1 MYYSDI
7 KVNEVIRKIESF
19 ESYLMRKQDLMNEAC
34 ENGDK
39 RIGEIASLLED
50 TIDDLRYLLQDRAAE
65 RGEEY

>member
-7 KVNEVIRKIESF
+7 KIKEVIKKIESF
-19 ESYLMRKQDLMNEAC
+19 EGYLMRKQDLMNEAC

-50 TIDDLRYLLQDRAAE
+50 TIDDLMYLLQE
-65 RGEEY
+65 RGEDY

>member
-34 ENGDK
+34 ENGIRESGK
-39 RIGEIASLLED
+39 
-50 TIDDLRYLLQDRAAE
+50 
-65 RGEEY
+65 

>member
-7 KVNEVIRKIESF
+7 KIKEVIRKIESF

-34 ENGDK
+34 ENGDE

-50 TIDDLRYLLQDRAAE
+50 TIDDLMYLLQE
-65 RGEEY
+65 RGENY